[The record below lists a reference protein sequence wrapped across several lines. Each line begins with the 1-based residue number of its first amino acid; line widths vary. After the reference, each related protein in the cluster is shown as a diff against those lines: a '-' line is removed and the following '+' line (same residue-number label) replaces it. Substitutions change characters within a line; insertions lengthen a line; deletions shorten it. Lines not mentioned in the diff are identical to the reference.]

1 LQPSHHH
8 HHPSLSFNPHLSLPY
23 QIGYNGDYSGI
34 NATFAAR
41 RAFYGTNRT
50 DGKPWIWPNNVH
62 PYRFY
67 LGVKGLMEDGSK
79 APASDF
85 LARNGLRYGQ
95 IYGYA
100 IDMTS
105 TGPTKGAWR
114 DAAHKN
120 ATNGL
125 TVPGQWVAQPWRWN
139 GTVTDFQHDGSWDFQ
154 LPVPGLADYKW
165 WNSAGYDAA
174 GEKCEHL
181 SPVSKRAW
189 LACRLS
195 GWNALSHDI
204 LFSRPVNVPIS
215 LIVPIGPSGG
225 SHSLYPRVYGRVLW
239 PLLR

>member
-1 LQPSHHH
+1 
-8 HHPSLSFNPHLSLPY
+8 
-23 QIGYNGDYSGI
+23 
-34 NATFAAR
+34 
-41 RAFYGTNRT
+41 
-50 DGKPWIWPNNVH
+50 
-62 PYRFY
+62 
-67 LGVKGLMEDGSK
+67 MEDGSK

-181 SPVSKRAW
+181 SPVSNSAW
-189 LACRLS
+189 LVCRLS
-195 GWNALSHDI
+195 GWNALSNSIFIFFFSTRQCAH
-204 LFSRPVNVPIS
+204 FSNCTTRTFGRASRPLS
-215 LIVPIGPSGG
+215 KG
-225 SHSLYPRVYGRVLW
+225 
-239 PLLR
+239 LRPATLAIATLMMSRKFLTA